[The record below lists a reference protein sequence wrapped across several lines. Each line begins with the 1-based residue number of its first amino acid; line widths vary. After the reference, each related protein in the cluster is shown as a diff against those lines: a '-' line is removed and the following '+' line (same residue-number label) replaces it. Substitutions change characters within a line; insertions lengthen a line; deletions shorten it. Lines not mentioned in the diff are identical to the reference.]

1 MPKRL
6 FCILLTLLLLAG
18 ALTACSKSD
27 GGGMDLV
34 YPIDTDPLSLDPQTA
49 VGSAAA
55 TVLVNCLEGLVRVDD
70 NGTIVNA
77 AAQART
83 LSADGLVYTFTLR
96 DDAVWYLPRNFA
108 REFGEEFAGAF
119 DTRVTAHDF
128 VFAFRR
134 ALDAET
140 RSPDASLL
148 YSLKNARAV
157 HLHGAPAD
165 TLGVR
170 AEDDRTL
177 ILTLESAD
185 ADLLRLLAAPI
196 ASPCNEAFFNATK
209 GRYGL
214 EARYLLCNGPF
225 YLGRWTTDTSLLLR
239 KNDEYHSADRTAP
252 ASVTLRIAP
261 DKDSYAGRLLQGTY
275 CAAPLDAD
283 TARALDIS
291 GGITLTEYP
300 NITWAFCFN
309 CEDAYLP
316 TALRRALC
324 AGLKHELLDSVIPAG
339 TKAVGLVPPG
349 CVFGDTSYRQSV
361 EDPAGIVYNEARAAV
376 LWQEGLKALGT
387 DSVVLTVLCVEKHE
401 TALKELLQ
409 NWQRLFGFD
418 LKISVRAVESEELLT
433 ALERGE
439 YSLAFAPIKALTP
452 SASEYLRMFLS
463 DSETNL
469 LNYRSE
475 TYDSLLQNAG
485 GRSVSDAYRDAE
497 ARLLTDAAVYP
508 IYYDSAFFALAKGVA
523 GIYTAA
529 EGGGVYFMSGRVLN

>member
-6 FCILLTLLLLAG
+6 FYILLALLLLAG
-18 ALTACSKSD
+18 TLTACSKND
-27 GGGMDLV
+27 GGGMALV
-34 YPIDTDPLSLDPQTA
+34 YPIDADPLSLDPQTA
-49 VGSAAA
+49 AGSAAA
-55 TVLVNCLEGLVRVDD
+55 TVLVNCLEGLVRVDE
-70 NGTIVNA
+70 NGDVINA
-77 AAQART
+77 AAQTLT

-108 REFGEEFAGAF
+108 REFGEEFADAF
-119 DTRVTAHDF
+119 GTRVTAHDF
-128 VFAFRR
+128 VFALRR
-134 ALDAET
+134 VLIPET
-140 RSPDASLL
+140 RSPDAALL

-177 ILTLESAD
+177 ILTLESPD
-185 ADLLRLLAAPI
+185 PEVLRVLAAPI

-214 EARYLLCNGPF
+214 ETRYLLCNGPF
-225 YLGRWTTDTSLLLR
+225 YLNRWTTDTSLLLL
-239 KNDEYHSADRTAP
+239 KNDDYHGVDRTAP

-283 TARALDIS
+283 TALTMDASAGIS
-291 GGITLTEYP
+291 LTEYP

-309 CEDAYLP
+309 CEDAHLP
-316 TALRRALC
+316 AALRRALC
-324 AGLKHELLDSVIPAG
+324 AGLKRDLLDTVFPAG
-339 TKAVGLVPPG
+339 NNAVGLVPPG
-349 CVFGDTSYRQSV
+349 CTFGDASYRQSV
-361 EDPAGIVYNEARAAV
+361 PDPTGIDYNEARAAA
-376 LWQEGLKALGT
+376 LWKDGLQSLGT

-418 LKISVRAVESEELLT
+418 LKISVRAVAPEELLT

-452 SASEYLRMFLS
+452 SVSEYLHRFIS
-463 DSETNL
+463 DSDTNI

-475 TYDSLLQNAG
+475 TYDNLLQNAG
-485 GRSVSDAYRDAE
+485 TRAVPDAYRDAE

-508 IYYDSAFFALAKGVA
+508 VYYESAFFALAKGVT

-529 EGGGVYFMSGRVLN
+529 EGGGVYFMNGRVLN